1 MFLSFQNQIHR
12 SEKSVKD
19 HQDHHD
25 ALQAAV
31 DWLTL
36 MKDRLSTCSDT
47 SGDRHTLQNKLERVK
62 VRMNVEKL
70 VFLFQTK
77 VRAVFHYT
85 WIHKH
90 LYVGAVCKKIKLKI
104 YLLKSVKVS

>member
-1 MFLSFQNQIHR
+1 MMKQSMMFSTIFLFVYFKTHIGR

-47 SGDRHTLQNKLERVK
+47 TGDRHTLQNKLDRVK
-62 VRMNVEKL
+62 VSYADCC
-70 VFLFQTK
+70 T
-77 VRAVFHYT
+77 
-85 WIHKH
+85 I
-90 LYVGAVCKKIKLKI
+90 
-104 YLLKSVKVS
+104 S

>member
-1 MFLSFQNQIHR
+1 M
-12 SEKSVKD
+12 KD

-25 ALQAAV
+25 ALQGAV

-62 VRMNVEKL
+62 VSVY
-70 VFLFQTK
+70 
-77 VRAVFHYT
+77 RASDMIVLTVMILSY
-85 WIHKH
+85 
-90 LYVGAVCKKIKLKI
+90 
-104 YLLKSVKVS
+104 

>member
-1 MFLSFQNQIHR
+1 MKYILINTFEKNEIHFILQFCFQTHIGR

-25 ALQAAV
+25 NLQAAI

-47 SGDRHTLQNKLERVK
+47 TGDRHTLQNKLDRVK
-62 VRMNVEKL
+62 VGIL
-70 VFLFQTK
+70 
-77 VRAVFHYT
+77 H
-85 WIHKH
+85 
-90 LYVGAVCKKIKLKI
+90 
-104 YLLKSVKVS
+104 